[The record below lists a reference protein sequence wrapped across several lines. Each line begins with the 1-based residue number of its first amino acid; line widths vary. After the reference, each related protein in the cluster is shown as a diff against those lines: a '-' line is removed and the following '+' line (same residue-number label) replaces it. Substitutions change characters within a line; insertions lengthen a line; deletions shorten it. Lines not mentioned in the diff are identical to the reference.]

1 MKKRIFLTVF
11 ATALITVLVS
21 LILLVGVTYRYINED
36 TRDQLMAQLDY
47 LSQAVDDEGLTYL
60 NQLENNSYRITWIAA
75 DGAVLFDNRNNIS
88 RMENHADR
96 QEFIDA
102 KAHGVSEIERESET
116 MTTRLMYVAEELSD
130 GSVLR
135 IATNDISVGG
145 VAWMLAVPSVL
156 LILCISLLAWFVAR
170 KLSRALVEPLN
181 TLDLDHPLAGEAYDE
196 LVPLLSRIEQQHRE
210 IADQR
215 VQLGQQRN
223 EFQTVIDNMRE
234 GLVLLN
240 QSGRILLINRSGRN
254 LMKAMAEED
263 DLAAGEEIITSRNSV
278 VDSLLDKAYDGKTSS
293 ATIIIN
299 SRSYEIHASP
309 VESDEGIHGAVL
321 FYVDVTEKVE
331 AEQLRRE
338 FSANVS
344 HELKTPL
351 HSISGC
357 AELMLSGIVKEEDK
371 PRFLKQI
378 YDEAQHMVS
387 LIENIIKISRLDE
400 EADALPVDKVD
411 LYEIAQ
417 TVIEQL
423 GNKAASRGIV
433 MDLSGTHV
441 TIKGVKTMIY
451 EMIYNLCDNAIK
463 YNVDDGA
470 ISVSVKK
477 TKDAAVVKVKDT
489 GVGISEDQQERIF
502 ERFYR
507 VDKSHSRASGGTGLG
522 LSIVKHAAIWHNA
535 TIKVKSK
542 LGKGTT
548 FIVRFP
554 LKLKKKICCLPS

>member
-75 DGAVLFDNRNNIS
+75 DGAVLFDNRSNIS

-423 GNKAASRGIV
+423 GNKAASHGIV

-441 TIKGVKTMIY
+441 TIKGVKTLLY

-554 LKLKKKICCLPS
+554 LKLKK

>member
-21 LILLVGVTYRYINED
+21 LILLVGITYRYINED

-75 DGAVLFDNRNNIS
+75 DGAVLFDNRSNIS

-196 LVPLLSRIEQQHRE
+196 LLPLLSRIEQQHEE

-441 TIKGVKTMIY
+441 TIKGVKTLLY

-554 LKLKKKICCLPS
+554 LKLKK

>member
-75 DGAVLFDNRNNIS
+75 DGAVLFDNRSNIS

-170 KLSRALVEPLN
+170 RLSRALVEPLN
-181 TLDLDHPLAGEAYDE
+181 SLDLDHPLAGEAYDE

-441 TIKGVKTMIY
+441 TIKGVKTLLY

-507 VDKSHSRASGGTGLG
+507 IDKSHSRASGGTGLG

-554 LKLKKKICCLPS
+554 LKLKK

>member
-116 MTTRLMYVAEELSD
+116 MITRLMYVAEELSD

-441 TIKGVKTMIY
+441 TIKGVKTLLY

-554 LKLKKKICCLPS
+554 LKLKK

>member
-441 TIKGVKTMIY
+441 TIKGVKTLLY

-554 LKLKKKICCLPS
+554 LKLKK

>member
-11 ATALITVLVS
+11 AAALITVLVS

-36 TRDQLMAQLDY
+36 TKDQLMAQLDY

-102 KAHGVSEIERESET
+102 KAHGVSDIERESET

-441 TIKGVKTMIY
+441 TIKGVKTLLY

-554 LKLKKKICCLPS
+554 LKLKK

>member
-116 MTTRLMYVAEELSD
+116 MTSRLMYVAEELSD

-135 IATNDISVGG
+135 IATDDISLGG
-145 VAWMLAVPSVL
+145 VAWMLAMPSSILIICIL
-156 LILCISLLAWFVAR
+156 LMAWFVAR
-170 KLSRALVEPLN
+170 RLSRAIVEPLN
-181 TLDLDHPLAGEAYDE
+181 EIDLDHPLANDSYDE
-196 LVPLLSRIEQQHRE
+196 LLPLLSRIEQQHEE

-441 TIKGVKTMIY
+441 TIKGVKTLLY

-554 LKLKKKICCLPS
+554 LKLKK

>member
-60 NQLENNSYRITWIAA
+60 SQLENNSYRITWIAA

-156 LILCISLLAWFVAR
+156 LILCISLMAWFVAR

-441 TIKGVKTMIY
+441 TIKGVKTLLY

-554 LKLKKKICCLPS
+554 LKLKK

>member
-254 LMKAMAEED
+254 LMKAMVEED

-441 TIKGVKTMIY
+441 TIKGVKTLLY

-554 LKLKKKICCLPS
+554 LKLKK

>member
-441 TIKGVKTMIY
+441 TIRGVKTLLY

-507 VDKSHSRASGGTGLG
+507 IDKSHSRASGGTGLG

-554 LKLKKKICCLPS
+554 LKLKK

>member
-60 NQLENNSYRITWIAA
+60 NQLENDSYRITWIAA

-135 IATNDISVGG
+135 IATNDISIGG
-145 VAWMLAVPSVL
+145 VAWMLAVPSIL
-156 LILCISLLAWFVAR
+156 LILCISLMAWFVAR
-170 KLSRALVEPLN
+170 RLSRALVEPLN

-441 TIKGVKTMIY
+441 TIKGVKTLLY

-554 LKLKKKICCLPS
+554 LKLKK

>member
-75 DGAVLFDNRNNIS
+75 DGAVLFDNRSNIS

-102 KAHGVSEIERESET
+102 KAHGVSDIERESET

-441 TIKGVKTMIY
+441 TIKGVKTLLY

-507 VDKSHSRASGGTGLG
+507 IDKSHSRASGGTGLG

-554 LKLKKKICCLPS
+554 LKLKK

>member
-170 KLSRALVEPLN
+170 RLSRALVEPLN

-196 LVPLLSRIEQQHRE
+196 LLPLLSRIEQQHEE

-441 TIKGVKTMIY
+441 TIKGVKTLLY

-554 LKLKKKICCLPS
+554 LKLKK

>member
-75 DGAVLFDNRNNIS
+75 DGAVLFDNRSNIS

-135 IATNDISVGG
+135 IATNDISIGG
-145 VAWMLAVPSVL
+145 VAWMLAVPSIL

-263 DLAAGEEIITSRNSV
+263 DLAAGEEILTSRNSV

-441 TIKGVKTMIY
+441 TIKGVKTLLY

-554 LKLKKKICCLPS
+554 LKLKK

>member
-11 ATALITVLVS
+11 AAALITVLVS

-102 KAHGVSEIERESET
+102 KAHGVSDIERESET

-170 KLSRALVEPLN
+170 RLSRALVEPLN

-441 TIKGVKTMIY
+441 TIKGVKTLLY

-554 LKLKKKICCLPS
+554 LKLKK

>member
-1 MKKRIFLTVF
+1 MDGMYSTSCYVVGVPITYSPEDGDPVNVGAVF
-11 ATALITVLVS
+11 ASCSFRSFSDYRANLMQMFLLAAVAAFMVSFCIVWLYSYSLVRPLRDMASAARSFGDGNFSRRVPIT
-21 LILLVGVTYRYINED
+21 G
-36 TRDQLMAQLDY
+36 
-47 LSQAVDDEGLTYL
+47 DDEIG
-60 NQLENNSYRITWIAA
+60 QLAIAFNNMASSLATSESVR
-75 DGAVLFDNRNNIS
+75 RN
-88 RMENHADR
+88 
-96 QEFIDA
+96 FI
-102 KAHGVSEIERESET
+102 
-116 MTTRLMYVAEELSD
+116 
-130 GSVLR
+130 
-135 IATNDISVGG
+135 
-145 VAWMLAVPSVL
+145 
-156 LILCISLLAWFVAR
+156 
-170 KLSRALVEPLN
+170 
-181 TLDLDHPLAGEAYDE
+181 
-196 LVPLLSRIEQQHRE
+196 
-210 IADQR
+210 
-215 VQLGQQRN
+215 
-223 EFQTVIDNMRE
+223 
-234 GLVLLN
+234 
-240 QSGRILLINRSGRN
+240 
-254 LMKAMAEED
+254 
-263 DLAAGEEIITSRNSV
+263 
-278 VDSLLDKAYDGKTSS
+278 
-293 ATIIIN
+293 
-299 SRSYEIHASP
+299 
-309 VESDEGIHGAVL
+309 
-321 FYVDVTEKVE
+321 
-331 AEQLRRE
+331 
-338 FSANVS
+338 ANVS

-441 TIKGVKTMIY
+441 TIKGVKTLLY

-507 VDKSHSRASGGTGLG
+507 VDKSHSRASGGTGWDFP
-522 LSIVKHAAIWHNA
+522 SSS
-535 TIKVKSK
+535 TPPS
-542 LGKGTT
+542 GTT
-548 FIVRFP
+548 R
-554 LKLKKKICCLPS
+554 PSRSRASLAKERPSSCAFR

>member
-75 DGAVLFDNRNNIS
+75 DGAVLFDNRSNIS

-135 IATNDISVGG
+135 IATNDISIGG
-145 VAWMLAVPSVL
+145 VAWMLAVPSIL

-441 TIKGVKTMIY
+441 TIKGVKTLLY

-554 LKLKKKICCLPS
+554 LKLKK

>member
-116 MTTRLMYVAEELSD
+116 MTSRLMYVAEELSD

-145 VAWMLAVPSVL
+145 VAWMLAVPSIL

-441 TIKGVKTMIY
+441 TIKGVKTLLY

-463 YNVDDGA
+463 YNRKDGEVEVTVSRGRNGRA
-470 ISVSVKK
+470 VVSV
-477 TKDAAVVKVKDT
+477 ADT
-489 GVGISEDQQERIF
+489 GIGIAKEDQERIF

-507 VDKSHSRASGGTGLG
+507 VDKSHSRETGGTGLG
-522 LSIVKHAAIWHNA
+522 LSIVKHGAILHDA
-535 TIKVKSK
+535 KIKIEST
-542 LGKGTT
+542 LGTGT
-548 FIVRFP
+548 
-554 LKLKKKICCLPS
+554 KIILEF

>member
-441 TIKGVKTMIY
+441 TIKGVKTLLY

-463 YNVDDGA
+463 YNIDDGA

-554 LKLKKKICCLPS
+554 LKLKK

>member
-75 DGAVLFDNRNNIS
+75 DGAVLFDNRSNIS

-378 YDEAQHMVS
+378 YDEAQHMVL

-441 TIKGVKTMIY
+441 TIKGVKTLLY

-489 GVGISEDQQERIF
+489 GVGISQDQQERIF

-554 LKLKKKICCLPS
+554 LKLKK

>member
-1 MKKRIFLTVF
+1 MKKRIFFTVF
-11 ATALITVLVS
+11 GTALVTVLVS
-21 LILLVGVTYRYINED
+21 LVLLVGFTYRYINED
-36 TRDQLMAQLDY
+36 TKGQLLAQLDY
-47 LSQAVDDEGLTYL
+47 LVQGVENDGLNYL
-60 NQLENNSYRITWIAA
+60 EQLENNSYRITWIAA
-75 DGAVLFDNRNNIS
+75 DGAVLFDNRNDIKN
-88 RMENHADR
+88 MENHADR
-96 QEFIDA
+96 QEFIEA
-102 KAHGVSEIERESET
+102 KEKGISEVERESTT
-116 MTTRLMYVAEELSD
+116 MTSRLIYAAEELSD
-130 GSVLR
+130 GTVLR
-135 IATNDISVGG
+135 VAVNNISLGG
-145 VAWMLAVPSVL
+145 VLWMLAGPAVI
-156 LILCISLLAWFVAR
+156 LILCILLMATFVAR
-170 KLSRALVEPLN
+170 RLSRRIVDPLN
-181 TLDLDHPLAGEAYDE
+181 DLDLDHPLANDTYEE
-196 LVPLLSRIEQQHRE
+196 LLPLLQRIEQQHKE
-210 IADQR
+210 IADQA
-215 VQLGQQRN
+215 VLLDQQRN
-223 EFQTVIDNMRE
+223 EFQTVIDYMRE
-234 GLVLLN
+234 GLVVLN
-240 QSGRILLINRSGRN
+240 QEGRILLINCSGRR
-254 LMKAMAEED
+254 LLRAMDQEED
-263 DLAAGEEIITSRNSV
+263 AGDDEMIVSR
-278 VDSLLDKAYDGKTSS
+278 DSMVAGLLEKAYDGKTSS
-293 ATIIIN
+293 ASVIIN
-299 SRSYEIHASP
+299 DRTYEIHASP
-309 VESDEGIHGAVL
+309 IESEECVHGVVL
-321 FYVDVTEKVE
+321 FFVDVTEKVE

-357 AELMLSGIVKEEDK
+357 AELLLSGMVKEEDE

-411 LYEIAQ
+411 LYEVAQ
-417 TVIEQL
+417 SVVKQL
-423 GNKAASRGIV
+423 KPRAETRGIL

-441 TIKGVKTMIY
+441 VIKGAKTLLY

-463 YNVDDGA
+463 YNVENGT
-470 ISVSVKK
+470 ISVNVKK

-489 GVGISEDQQERIF
+489 GCGISEDQQDRIF

-554 LKLKKKICCLPS
+554 MKNKK

>member
-170 KLSRALVEPLN
+170 RLSRALVEPLN

-441 TIKGVKTMIY
+441 TIKGVKTLLY

-554 LKLKKKICCLPS
+554 LKLKK

>member
-11 ATALITVLVS
+11 TAALITVLVS

-102 KAHGVSEIERESET
+102 KAHGVSDIERESET

-441 TIKGVKTMIY
+441 TIKGVKTLLY

-507 VDKSHSRASGGTGLG
+507 IDKSHSRASGGTGLG

-554 LKLKKKICCLPS
+554 LKLKK

>member
-36 TRDQLMAQLDY
+36 TKDQLMAQLDY

-135 IATNDISVGG
+135 IATNDISIGG
-145 VAWMLAVPSVL
+145 VAWMLAVPSIL

-441 TIKGVKTMIY
+441 TIKGVKTLLY

-554 LKLKKKICCLPS
+554 LKLKK

>member
-60 NQLENNSYRITWIAA
+60 SQLENNSYRITWIAA

-135 IATNDISVGG
+135 IATNDISIGG
-145 VAWMLAVPSVL
+145 VAWMLAVPSIL

-299 SRSYEIHASP
+299 SSSYEIHASP

-441 TIKGVKTMIY
+441 TIKGVKTLLY

-470 ISVSVKK
+470 IFVSVKK

-554 LKLKKKICCLPS
+554 LKLKK

>member
-11 ATALITVLVS
+11 AAALITVLVS

-102 KAHGVSEIERESET
+102 KAHGVSDIERESET
-116 MTTRLMYVAEELSD
+116 MTTRLMYVAEALSD

-441 TIKGVKTMIY
+441 TIKGVKTLLY

-554 LKLKKKICCLPS
+554 LKLKK

>member
-1 MKKRIFLTVF
+1 MKKRIFFTVF
-11 ATALITVLVS
+11 GTALVTVLVS
-21 LILLVGVTYRYINED
+21 LVLLVGFTYRYINED
-36 TRDQLMAQLDY
+36 TKGQLLAQLDY
-47 LSQAVDDEGLTYL
+47 LVQGVENDGLNYL
-60 NQLENNSYRITWIAA
+60 EQLENNSYRITWIAA
-75 DGAVLFDNRNNIS
+75 DGAVLFDNRNDIKN
-88 RMENHADR
+88 MENHADR
-96 QEFIDA
+96 EEFIEA
-102 KAHGVSEIERESET
+102 KEKGISEVERESTT
-116 MTTRLMYVAEELSD
+116 MTSRLIYAAEELSD
-130 GSVLR
+130 GTVLR
-135 IATNDISVGG
+135 VAVNNISLGG
-145 VAWMLAVPSVL
+145 VLWMLAGPAVI
-156 LILCISLLAWFVAR
+156 LILCILLMATFVAR
-170 KLSRALVEPLN
+170 RLSRRIVDPLN
-181 TLDLDHPLAGEAYDE
+181 DLDLDHPLANDTYEE
-196 LVPLLSRIEQQHRE
+196 LLPLLQRIEQQHKE
-210 IADQR
+210 IADQA
-215 VQLGQQRN
+215 VLLDQQRN
-223 EFQTVIDNMRE
+223 EFQTVIDYMRE
-234 GLVLLN
+234 GLVVLN
-240 QSGRILLINRSGRN
+240 QEGRILLINCSGRR
-254 LMKAMAEED
+254 LLRAMDQEED
-263 DLAAGEEIITSRNSV
+263 AGDDEMIVSR
-278 VDSLLDKAYDGKTSS
+278 DSMVAGLLEKAYDGKTSS
-293 ATIIIN
+293 ASVIIN
-299 SRSYEIHASP
+299 DRTYEIHASP
-309 VESDEGIHGAVL
+309 IESEECVHGVVL
-321 FYVDVTEKVE
+321 FFVDVTEKVE

-357 AELMLSGIVKEEDK
+357 AELLLSGMVKEEDE

-411 LYEIAQ
+411 LYEVAQ
-417 TVIEQL
+417 SVVKQL
-423 GNKAASRGIV
+423 KPRAETRGIL

-441 TIKGVKTMIY
+441 VIKGAKTLLY

-463 YNVDDGA
+463 YNVENGT
-470 ISVSVKK
+470 ISVNVKK

-489 GVGISEDQQERIF
+489 GCGISEDQQDRIF

-554 LKLKKKICCLPS
+554 MKNKK

>member
-75 DGAVLFDNRNNIS
+75 DGAVLFDNRSNIS

-240 QSGRILLINRSGRN
+240 QSGRILLINRSGRT

-433 MDLSGTHV
+433 IDLSGTHV
-441 TIKGVKTMIY
+441 TIKGVKTLLY

-554 LKLKKKICCLPS
+554 LKLKK

>member
-75 DGAVLFDNRNNIS
+75 DGAVLFDNRSNIS

-254 LMKAMAEED
+254 LMKAMGEED

-417 TVIEQL
+417 TVIEQF

-441 TIKGVKTMIY
+441 TIKGVKTLLY

-554 LKLKKKICCLPS
+554 LKLKK

>member
-263 DLAAGEEIITSRNSV
+263 DLAAGEELITSRNSV
-278 VDSLLDKAYDGKTSS
+278 VDSLLDKAYDGQTSS

-441 TIKGVKTMIY
+441 TIKGVKTLLY

-554 LKLKKKICCLPS
+554 LKLKK

>member
-75 DGAVLFDNRNNIS
+75 DGAVLFDNRSNIS

-170 KLSRALVEPLN
+170 KLSHALVEPLN

-299 SRSYEIHASP
+299 SRSYEIHASH

-441 TIKGVKTMIY
+441 TIKGVKTLLY

-554 LKLKKKICCLPS
+554 LKLKK

>member
-11 ATALITVLVS
+11 AAALITVLVS

-75 DGAVLFDNRNNIS
+75 DGAVLFDNRSNIS

-102 KAHGVSEIERESET
+102 KAHGVSDIERESET

-441 TIKGVKTMIY
+441 TIKGVKTLLY

-554 LKLKKKICCLPS
+554 LKLKK

>member
-1 MKKRIFLTVF
+1 M
-11 ATALITVLVS
+11 
-21 LILLVGVTYRYINED
+21 
-36 TRDQLMAQLDY
+36 
-47 LSQAVDDEGLTYL
+47 
-60 NQLENNSYRITWIAA
+60 
-75 DGAVLFDNRNNIS
+75 
-88 RMENHADR
+88 
-96 QEFIDA
+96 
-102 KAHGVSEIERESET
+102 
-116 MTTRLMYVAEELSD
+116 
-130 GSVLR
+130 
-135 IATNDISVGG
+135 
-145 VAWMLAVPSVL
+145 
-156 LILCISLLAWFVAR
+156 AR

-441 TIKGVKTMIY
+441 TIKGVKTLLY

-507 VDKSHSRASGGTGLG
+507 IDKSHSRASGGTGLG

-554 LKLKKKICCLPS
+554 LKLKK